1 MFKMIYSNDF
11 NEHDATVVDS
21 ITNSVDEI
29 SIEDKKDIVDIR
41 RI

>member
-1 MFKMIYSNDF
+1 MYSNDL

-21 ITNSVDEI
+21 IANSVDEI